1 MASDS
6 LIVNVDCLTG
16 ETIPAM
22 QNIKTEIDTA
32 HTNMKTAVQN
42 LVNNGYMDS
51 ETATAYVEEFE
62 RLLSP
67 DIQAL
72 STLVESYYTQLG
84 NVCTNFV
91 NEDMELSKLL
101 G

>member
-1 MASDS
+1 MGTDS
-6 LIVNVDCLTG
+6 LIVDVDSLTG

-22 QNIKTEIDTA
+22 QLVKTEIDTA
-32 HTNMKTAVQN
+32 HTNMKAAVQS
-42 LVNNGYMDS
+42 LVNDGYMDS

-62 RLLSP
+62 TLLSP

-91 NEDMELSKLL
+91 NGDIELSRLM